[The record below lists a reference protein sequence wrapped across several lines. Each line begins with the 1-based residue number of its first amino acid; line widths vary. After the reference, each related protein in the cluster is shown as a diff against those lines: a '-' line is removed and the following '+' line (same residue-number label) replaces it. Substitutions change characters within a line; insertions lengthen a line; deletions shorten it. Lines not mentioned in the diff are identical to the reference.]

1 MVWKILII
9 LICLWVT
16 NTFYIFLPSFE
27 KVFLNKKWRKSEK
40 VGYWVEVFFLIGVH
54 VFLSDIWIYLFCNC
68 RLMFVNRCKGLC
80 SSDAIGR
87 VACVPTKRSWKKVN
101 MQLKTQVIGREM
113 REKFKELVLEEHE
126 ECACQCLTVS
136 PKHCLRPELFN
147 NETCSCACDN
157 SLYRLVSYL
166 GQDFWQRNLIF

>member
-1 MVWKILII
+1 MPQAVSA
-9 LICLWVT
+9 
-16 NTFYIFLPSFE
+16 FYRQLMQL
-27 KVFLNKKWRKSEK
+27 LNPP
-40 VGYWVEVFFLIGVH
+40 
-54 VFLSDIWIYLFCNC
+54 

-157 SLYRLVSYL
+157 SLYRYV
-166 GQDFWQRNLIF
+166 QDVIVFAKIYTTPRP